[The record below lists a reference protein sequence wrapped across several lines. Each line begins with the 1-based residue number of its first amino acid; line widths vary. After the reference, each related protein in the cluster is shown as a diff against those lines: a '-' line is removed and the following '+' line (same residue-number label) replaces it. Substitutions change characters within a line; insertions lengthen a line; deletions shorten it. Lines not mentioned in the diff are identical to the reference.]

1 MTKGVETMGWFGQ
14 LLGHD
19 AEVDAVATEKELEQM
34 LGEGETVKT
43 AFRLIRDLMVFTDR
57 RLILIDKQGITGRR
71 REVQSLPYRSITHF
85 VVTTTGHFDIDAE
98 VQIFILGRPEPIT
111 REFQSD
117 QSIFAVQKALATF
130 LKP

>member
-1 MTKGVETMGWFGQ
+1 MGWFGQ

-19 AEVDAVATEKELEQM
+19 TQVDGTAIEKELDQM
-34 LGEGETVKT
+34 LGEGETVKA

-71 REVQSLPYRSITHF
+71 REMQSIPYRSITHF
-85 VVTTTGHFDIDAE
+85 TVTTTGHFDLDAE
-98 VQIFILGRPEPIT
+98 VQIFVFGRPDPIS
-111 REFQSD
+111 REFQND

-130 LKP
+130 LKT

>member
-1 MTKGVETMGWFGQ
+1 MGWFGQ

-19 AEVDAVATEKELEQM
+19 AQVDGAAIEKELDQM
-34 LGEGETVKT
+34 LGEGETVKA

-71 REVQSLPYRSITHF
+71 REMQSIPYRSITHF
-85 VVTTTGHFDIDAE
+85 TVTTTGHFDLDAE
-98 VQIFILGRPEPIT
+98 VLIHVFGRPDPIS
-111 REFQSD
+111 REFQND

-130 LKP
+130 LKG